1 MNSNKV
7 VGGVSGFVLTNLAN
21 DTDHDDRIDVT
32 NLIAFSLEDTKSPG
46 STVRTEESANK
57 PHENIES

>member
-7 VGGVSGFVLTNLAN
+7 VGCVSGFVLTNLAS
-21 DTDHDDRIDVT
+21 DTDHDDRINVT

-46 STVRTEESANK
+46 STVNTEESANK